1 MAEAQNKLGEL
12 FVDIGSNGI
21 GKLVKGLNT
30 ISASFLLGKKG
41 AQEFMRP
48 LAQIDKTAMSSVI
61 GYDKLNAVT
70 GISQLRLHQL
80 DVWAKKNNIS
90 FEMLAGQ
97 VQNLQRNIHD
107 IQMGQGGNMKGFSM
121 LGIDPRSL
129 DFNKPIEDL
138 NTIMN
143 RVNQLQDPSTKAYAL
158 DMLGL
163 SQDLVYAWQ
172 QGNNQLDKRI
182 MLNNQ
187 DLANLRTQQ
196 GLWNNLKVTW
206 NEALSK
212 FISQQTWLNT
222 LLKKC
227 NDWLN
232 QVFVKVG
239 DLSKQKWFGDAQ
251 DSVKFLGEELKL
263 VWNLL
268 KKIHSAIGAFGRWFG
283 KNQVDDSTL
292 TMMSGLQGNPLL
304 RYKIVKEQQEQ
315 QRQYI
320 LKAQE
325 EQRKQNQKIQAT
337 QKQQVK
343 KAQPAKSTYTMQKMA
358 NPLNVSAQPTYGAV
372 QLTPAQRAEYSS
384 YQLTPAPNIQRNN
397 VNMNITQN
405 ITAPDPQSA
414 GKQAGEGL
422 QDAMNNKLLQ
432 FQNTGGV

>member
-21 GKLVKGLNT
+21 GKLIKGLNT

-70 GISQLRLHQL
+70 GLSQVRLHQL

-107 IQMGQGGNMKGFSM
+107 IQMGQGGNIKGFSM

-129 DFNKPIEDL
+129 DFNKPIEAL
-138 NTIMN
+138 NTIMD
-143 RVNQLQDPSTKAYAL
+143 RVNQLKDPSTKAYAL

-172 QGNNQLDKRI
+172 QGNRELDTRI
-182 MLNNQ
+182 MLNNH
-187 DLANLRTQQ
+187 DLDNLRIQQ

-232 QVFVKVG
+232 QVAVKAG
-239 DLSKQKWFGDAQ
+239 DLSKQKWFGEAID
-251 DSVKFLGEELKL
+251 DVKFLGQELKL
-263 VWNLL
+263 VWELL
-268 KKIHSAIGAFGRWFG
+268 KKIHDAIGAFGRWFG

-292 TMMSGLQGNPLL
+292 AMMSNLQGNPLL
-304 RYKIVKEQQEQ
+304 RYKIVKKQQEQ

-325 EQRKQNQKIQAT
+325 EQRKQEQKTQAV
-337 QKQQVK
+337 QKK
-343 KAQPAKSTYTMQKMA
+343 AAAKAQPKPGYTMQKMA
-358 NPLNVSAQPTYGAV
+358 NPLNVSAQPTYGGV
-372 QLTPAQRAEYSS
+372 QLTPAQASELSS

-422 QDAMNNKLLQ
+422 QDAMNNRLIQ
-432 FQNTGGV
+432 WQNTGGI